1 LLKNEVHEMSIVQ
14 PAPGKTVQDILAWA
28 KKPSAPFPFLNE
40 GGMSP
45 IAPGSTECLR
55 LSLNP
60 GRYVTFYFVID
71 PATGK
76 PHVMLGMIYPFTV
89 QA

>member
-1 LLKNEVHEMSIVQ
+1 MRSMRWRLFSLRRGRPCKISL
-14 PAPGKTVQDILAWA
+14 PGP
-28 KKPSAPFPFLNE
+28 KKPGAPFPFLFV

-45 IAPGSTECLR
+45 IAPGSTEWLR

-60 GRYVTFYFVID
+60 GRYVTFCFVID

>member
-1 LLKNEVHEMSIVQ
+1 
-14 PAPGKTVQDILAWA
+14 
-28 KKPSAPFPFLNE
+28 
-40 GGMSP
+40 MSP
-45 IAPGSTECLR
+45 IAPGSTEWLM

-60 GRYVTFYFVID
+60 GRYVTFCFVTD